1 MIDFLIKTSTTT
13 KTAKR
18 ASLSQDTLQD
28 ILRIQTEGPPMEE
41 YDPSTAVMQ
50 WDKAKRRRP
59 NQKPRRVYNP
69 RPPKHVAKEDSSED
83 LSSSEEYEDT
93 LFRSEEEDM
102 A

>member
-1 MIDFLIKTSTTT
+1 MSQ
-13 KTAKR
+13 
-18 ASLSQDTLQD
+18 LSQDTLQD

-50 WDKAKRRRP
+50 WDKAKGRRP
-59 NQKPRRVYNP
+59 NQKPRGVYNP
-69 RPPKHVAKEDSSED
+69 RPPKHVAKELDSSED

-93 LFRSEEEDM
+93 LFRSEEEEM